1 MRDRE
6 EVDQEGGGGE
16 RDGRSR
22 GRGNYYQDT
31 LYEK

>member
-6 EVDQEGGGGE
+6 KVDQDGGGGE
-16 RDGRSR
+16 RSGRSR

-31 LYEK
+31 YMKK